1 MATELIRQTM
11 FSSGEVD
18 PINYHRTDFKDY
30 LTAAQSLLNIEVGTT
45 GLAKKRKGTQFLIQT
60 KNSDP
65 NSKLYG
71 FQDKNSQFY
80 ILISLDKALDI
91 YRIGPDDEL
100 DFLQSL
106 TTPYPSSDLSDLDY
120 TLDNDSLILVHRDY
134 PPARITIKDYDKSL
148 FIYEVLNLYPL
159 PAYDFGDVI
168 YNKGDASI
176 SGDAHTITLALTQAP
191 GFTDDWIGG
200 QIIGGGTSDVSPLGY
215 AIITKVSYQADKV
228 TLTGKVQISFLINGA
243 STSSTQYSIRKPA
256 FSQNMGYPN
265 KVIFFQNRLW
275 FANTKTLNNTIF
287 ASKINQPVNFD
298 VGISQDTDAI
308 IYTLGQSDSGGI
320 VWMNGGKQLE
330 IYTANYEF
338 VAPQEQNTGLTPG
351 TFSVRQQS
359 AYGVSNRLKPISY
372 LNDSYYLNKTG
383 NAIIN
388 FRFQGIGQ
396 SYLASNISQAAS
408 HLVKNPVKAV
418 LLRGT
423 DQSQDNFIY
432 FLNPD
437 NTLTSFQFSHE
448 VNLAALTPITFN
460 PPYEKWFEPEPEHVQ
475 LLNIVSIDNTVYL
488 LKKYVQSDQVVL
500 EKMLDGAIKIDGVE
514 DKEMAVDGKVD
525 GLERFEGLDVQVV
538 MVADDMGVYRVKNG
552 VIQVTNPQHF
562 TGDVRVGLLY
572 PVEIKPMYFYAGPSH
587 ADVMKQVTRIYV
599 EYFESL
605 NFTIDGKL
613 VNYQYFKKIAD
624 KTTFLFPPSGTA
636 IVDPVLG
643 WNRDNTFTISQNAP
657 FDLQITA
664 IAYQVTATMI

>member
-11 FSSGEVD
+11 FTSGEVD

-45 GLAKKRKGTQFLIQT
+45 GLAKKRKATKFLTQT
-60 KNSDP
+60 KNSDTH
-65 NSKLYG
+65 SRLYG
-71 FQDKNSQFY
+71 FQDKNGQFY
-80 ILISLDKALDI
+80 ILVSLDKSFDI
-91 YRIGPDDEL
+91 YRISPEDEL

-106 TTPYPSSDLSDLDY
+106 TTPYPASDLSQLDY

-134 PPARITIKDYDKSL
+134 PPARITIKDYANKQ

-168 YNKGDASI
+168 YNKGDAAI
-176 SGDAHTITLALTQAP
+176 TGNAHTITLTLTQAP
-191 GFTDDWIGG
+191 GFTNDWLGG
-200 QIIGGGTSDVSPLGY
+200 QIIGGGTSEVSPLGY
-215 AIITKVSYQADKV
+215 AIITKVSYNADTV
-228 TLTGKVQISFLINGA
+228 SLEGKVQIPFQLNDA
-243 STSSTQYSIRKPA
+243 STSSTQYSVRKPA
-256 FSQNMGYPN
+256 FSQNMGYPS

-298 VGISQDTDAI
+298 VGIGQDTDAI
-308 IYTLGQSDSGGI
+308 IYTLGQSDAGGI

-351 TFSVRQQS
+351 TFSIRQQS
-359 AYGVSNRLKPISY
+359 AYGVSDKLKPVSY
-372 LNDSYYLNKTG
+372 LNDSYYVNKTG

-388 FRFQGIGQ
+388 FRFQGLGQ
-396 SYLASNISQAAS
+396 SYLASNISQASS
-408 HLVKNPVKAV
+408 HLIKNPIKGA

-423 DQSQDNFIY
+423 SESQDNFIY

-437 NTLTSFQFSHE
+437 NTLTAFQFSHE

-460 PPYEKWFEPEPEHVQ
+460 PAYEKWFEPEPEHVQ
-475 LLNIVSIDNTVYL
+475 LLDIASIDNTVYL

-500 EKMLDGAIKIDGVE
+500 EKMLDGAIKIDGLE

-525 GLERFEGLDVQVV
+525 GLERFEGLDIQVV
-538 MVADDMGVYRVKNG
+538 MVVDDMGVYRVKNG
-552 VIQVTNPQHF
+552 VIQVANPQHF
-562 TGDVRVGLLY
+562 TGDVQVGLLY
-572 PVEIKPMYFYAGPSH
+572 PVEITPMYFYAGPSH
-587 ADVMKQVTRIYV
+587 ADLMKQTTKIYV

-605 NFTIDGKL
+605 NFYINQKL
-613 VNYQYFKKIAD
+613 VNYQIFSDIQQAKG
-624 KTTFLFPPSGTA
+624 LLPSSGTA
-636 IVDPVLG
+636 MLTPVLG
-643 WNRDNTFTISQNAP
+643 WNRDKTFTITQNAP

-664 IAYQVTATMI
+664 IAYQVTAAMI

>member
-11 FSSGEVD
+11 FTSGEVD
-18 PINYHRTDFKDY
+18 PINFKRTDFKDY

-60 KNSDP
+60 KNSDL

-80 ILISLDKALDI
+80 ILVSLDKSFDI
-91 YRIGPDDEL
+91 YQISGDE
-100 DFLQSL
+100 DEIEFLQSL
-106 TTPYPSSDLSDLDY
+106 TTPYLSNDLADLDY
-120 TLDNDSLILVHRDY
+120 TNDNDSLILVHKDY
-134 PPARITIKDYDKSL
+134 PPARITIKDYDKKQ
-148 FIYEVLNLYPL
+148 FTYEVLNLYPL

-176 SGDAHTITLALTQAP
+176 RGDAHTITLTLTQAP

-200 QIIGGGTSDVSPLGY
+200 QIIGGGTTEVSPLGY
-215 AIITKVSYQADKV
+215 AIITKVSYKTDTV
-228 TLTGKVQISFLINGA
+228 TLEGKVQIPFQINDA
-243 STSSTQYSIRKPA
+243 STSSTQYSVRKPT
-256 FSQNMGYPN
+256 FSKAMGYPS

-287 ASKINQPVNFD
+287 GSKINTPVNFD
-298 VGISQDTDAI
+298 VGVGQDTDAI

-388 FRFQGIGQ
+388 FRFQGLGQ
-396 SYLASNISQAAS
+396 SYLASNISQASS
-408 HLVKNPVKAV
+408 HLIKNPIKGV

-423 DQSQDNFIY
+423 SESQDNFIY

-437 NTLTSFQFSHE
+437 NTLTAFQFSHE

-460 PPYEKWFEPEPEHVQ
+460 TPLEHVE
-475 LLNIVSIDNTVYL
+475 LLDSVAIDNTVYL

-500 EKMLDGAIKIDGVE
+500 EKMMDGAIKIDGLE
-514 DKEMAVDGKVD
+514 DKEMASDGKVD
-525 GLERFEGLDVQVV
+525 GLERFEGLEVQVV
-538 MVADDMGVYRVKNG
+538 MMIDDLGIYRVKNG
-552 VIQVTNPQHF
+552 VIQVVNPQHF
-562 TGDVRVGLLY
+562 AGDIQVGLLY
-572 PVEIKPMYFYAGPSH
+572 PVEITPMYFYAGPSH
-587 ADVMKQVTRIYV
+587 ADLMKQTTKIYV

-605 NFTIDGKL
+605 NFYIDGKL
-613 VNYQYFKKIAD
+613 INYQFFNKIAD
-624 KTTFLFPPSGTA
+624 KTTFLLPPSGTA
-636 IVDPVLG
+636 MVCPVSG
-643 WNRDNTFTISQNAP
+643 WNRDKTFSITQNAP

-664 IAYQVTATMI
+664 IAYQVTASML

>member
-30 LTAAQSLLNIEVGTT
+30 LTAAQSLLNVEVGTT
-45 GLAKKRKGTQFLIQT
+45 GLAKKRKGTRFLLQT
-60 KNSDP
+60 TNSDFS
-65 NSKLYG
+65 SKLYG
-71 FQDKNSQFY
+71 FQDKNGQFY
-80 ILISLDKALDI
+80 ILISLDQGFDI
-91 YRIGPDDEL
+91 YRIDADDEL
-100 DFLQSL
+100 EFLQSL
-106 TTPYPSSDLSDLDY
+106 TTPYLSSDLNDLDY

-134 PPARITIKDYDKSL
+134 PPARITIKDYEQSL

-168 YNKGDASI
+168 YNKGDATLE
-176 SGDAHTITLALTQAP
+176 GNNHTVKLTLTKSP

-200 QIIGGGTSDVSPLGY
+200 QIIGGGTTEVSPLGY
-215 AIITKVSYQADKV
+215 AIITKVSYEAEIV
-228 TLTGKVQISFLINGA
+228 TLEGKVQIPFQINDA
-243 STSSTQYSIRKPA
+243 STSSTQYSVRKPT
-256 FSQNMGYPN
+256 FSKSMGYPS

-298 VGISQDTDAI
+298 VGIGQDTDAI

-372 LNDSYYLNKTG
+372 LNDSYYVNKTG

-396 SYLASNISQAAS
+396 SYLASNISQASS
-408 HLVKNPVKAV
+408 HLIKNPIKGV

-423 DQSQDNFIY
+423 SETQDNFIY

-437 NTLTSFQFSHE
+437 HTITTFQFSHE
-448 VNLAALTPITFN
+448 VGLAALTPMTFN
-460 PPYEKWFEPEPEHVQ
+460 PPYRKWIDPEIIQVEI
-475 LLNIVSIDNTVYL
+475 LDIVSINNIIYL
-488 LKKYVQSDQVVL
+488 LKNYVNSDQVVL
-500 EKMLDGAIKIDGVE
+500 EKMIDEAIKIDGIE

-552 VIQVTNPQHF
+552 AIQVANPQHF
-562 TGDVRVGLLY
+562 TGTVQVGLLY
-572 PVEIKPMYFYAGPSH
+572 PVEITPMYFYAGTSH
-587 ADVMKQVTRIYV
+587 ADLMKQTTKIYV

-605 NFTIDGKL
+605 NFYIDGKL
-613 VNYQYFKKIAD
+613 INYQFFNKIAD
-624 KTTFLFPPSGTA
+624 KTTFLFPPSGT
-636 IVDPVLG
+636 VMVCPVSG
-643 WNRDNTFTISQNAP
+643 WNRDKTFSITQNAP

-664 IAYQVTATMI
+664 IAYQVTASMI